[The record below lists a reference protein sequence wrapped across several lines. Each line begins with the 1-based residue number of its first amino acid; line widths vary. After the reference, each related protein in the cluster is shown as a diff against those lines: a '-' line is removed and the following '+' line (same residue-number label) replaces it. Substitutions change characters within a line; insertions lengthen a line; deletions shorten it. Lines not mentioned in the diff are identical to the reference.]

1 MSGQP
6 AIGAN
11 WQRILD
17 PLSPIF
23 VAERTRITVH
33 LTVALGRWSA
43 SRNRLAL

>member
-1 MSGQP
+1 MT
-6 AIGAN
+6 ART

-33 LTVALGRWSA
+33 LTVALGPLVGIA
-43 SRNRLAL
+43 Q